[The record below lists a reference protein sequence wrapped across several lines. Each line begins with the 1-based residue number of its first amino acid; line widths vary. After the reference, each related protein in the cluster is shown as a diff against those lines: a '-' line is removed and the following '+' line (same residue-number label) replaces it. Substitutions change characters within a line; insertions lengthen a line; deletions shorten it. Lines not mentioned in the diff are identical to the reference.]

1 MTFCDKMFDLICR
14 YVLTVGPYIVLIY
27 ILSNLD
33 KCEFFPNCIMEIL
46 RL

>member
-1 MTFCDKMFDLICR
+1 MTFCDKIFDP
-14 YVLTVGPYIVLIY
+14 TVGPYIVRIY

-33 KCEFFPNCIMEIL
+33 KCKFFPNCIMEII